1 VRKRKDERARRP
13 SGKAA
18 LKPLSAARPPAL
30 PSSRYLF
37 FGGKGGVGK
46 TTAATAT
53 ALLLL
58 DHAQED
64 ERILLF
70 STDPA
75 HSLSDS
81 LNVEIGDRIKE
92 VARHGAA
99 RLIAHEMDAAR
110 ALEEF
115 KTKHRA
121 TLSTIAERGTLLDES
136 DIDELL
142 NLALP
147 GMDEVMALFELSE
160 FDRIGDYSRIVVD
173 TAPSGHTSRLLRLP
187 EVFAHMLTAL
197 DRMADKHRYMVAQ
210 FGMGRQRRAD
220 EVDLFLSDL
229 DERISRVRGLLYD
242 GERTS
247 FTLVTIPEAMS
258 VEETARYLKQLRAD
272 GVPVTDLIVNRVER
286 EHDDC
291 EYCRARLI
299 GQKPWLKQIAREFD
313 DLRQHHAPLLEGEVR
328 GADALRRFARLVWE
342 TNGADDAQ
350 PPTWKGTKPRSRAA
364 AGAAARTE
372 TEGKTASFIAEPRRL
387 LIFGGKGGVGKTTAA
402 AAAALAL
409 AETRTGARVLVFST
423 DPAHSL
429 SDSFDEHIGELKRG
443 VAGLE
448 NLDAMEIDP
457 GALFDE
463 LKNRYRA
470 WTDELFAQL
479 TGSSGWEIQF
489 DREAMRELVSL
500 APPGVDEIAALSAI
514 SDLIGE
520 NGYTTIVLDTA
531 PTGHLIRFLELPGV
545 ALSWVRMFIKLLLK
559 YKNVVRSSG
568 VAEELIAL
576 SKNIKRVAAL
586 LTDPHECEFVGVAIP
601 ERMSLE
607 ETIALDAQLERL
619 KVPMRR
625 LLINM
630 IVPEEAAVACAF
642 CATRRQ
648 GQENIIEAFQQ
659 RFKGAGYLFLAP
671 QASHEV
677 RGPKR
682 LREHFAHWRQLSAV
696 RRTRARAEAR
706 QPGAA
711 VKRPAKRKRETA
723 GQ

>member
-1 VRKRKDERARRP
+1 MRGKDESTRGP
-13 SGKAA
+13 SGKAT
-18 LKPLSAARPPAL
+18 LKPLSGRPAAL

-37 FGGKGGVGK
+37 FGGKGGTGK
-46 TTAATAT
+46 TTAAAAA

-58 DHAQED
+58 DHAQPN

-81 LNVEIGDRIKE
+81 LDVEIGDRLKE
-92 VARHGAA
+92 VARRGSA
-99 RLIAHEMDAAR
+99 RLIAHEMDASR

-121 TLSTIAERGTLLDES
+121 TLSAIAERGTLLDES

-160 FDRIGDYSRIVVD
+160 FDRAGEYSRIVID

-210 FGMGRQRRAD
+210 FGGGARRKD

-229 DERISRVRGLLYD
+229 DERINRVKGMLYD
-242 GERTS
+242 GELTS

-258 VEETARYLKQLRAD
+258 VEETARYLKQLRKD
-272 GVPVTDLIVNRVER
+272 GVPVTDLIVNRVES

-291 EYCRARLI
+291 EYCRARVT
-299 GQKPWLKQIAREFD
+299 GQKPWLKKLAREFD
-313 DLRQHHAPLLEGEVR
+313 GLRQHHAPLLASEVR
-328 GADALRRFARLVWE
+328 GPEALRRFARLVWE
-342 TNGADDAQ
+342 TNGADDEDTASV
-350 PPTWKGTKPRSRAA
+350 KGTKRRKAP
-364 AGAAARTE
+364 AAARAPNTE
-372 TEGKTASFIAEPRRL
+372 AGEGAANFVAEPRRL

-409 AETRTGARVLVFST
+409 AETQADARVLVFST

-429 SDSFDEHIGELKRG
+429 SDSFDEQIGELKRG
-443 VAGLE
+443 VAGLG

-470 WTDELFAQL
+470 WTDELFESL
-479 TGSSGWEIQF
+479 TGGSGWEIQF

-514 SDLIGE
+514 SDLVGE
-520 NGYTTIVLDTA
+520 DGYTSIVLDTA

-586 LTDPHECEFVGVAIP
+586 LTDPQECEFVGVAIP
-601 ERMSLE
+601 EQMSLE
-607 ETIALDAQLERL
+607 ETTALRDSLDQL

-630 IVPEEAAVACAF
+630 IVPEEAAAACAF
-642 CATRRQ
+642 CGARRE
-648 GQENIIEAFQQ
+648 GQEKIIEAFRK
-659 RFKGAGYLFLAP
+659 RFKGAGKLFIAP
-671 QASHEV
+671 QASHEIH
-677 RGPKR
+677 GPKL
-682 LREHFAHWRQLSAV
+682 LREHFAHWRQLGGV
-696 RRTRARAEAR
+696 RRKRAVVAPAHGLSA
-706 QPGAA
+706 PA
-711 VKRPAKRKRETA
+711 KPKAKRKRETA